1 MKKFLLFVAVALV
14 TSGTMSGQDKE
25 DKKVRFG
32 LRVSPTPTWLR
43 SNDKKVVEKS
53 STKFGFGFGLQ
64 VEFRINSTAAF
75 VTGIGGDFMGGKQS
89 YKNGQGYVLNKDN
102 GYTDSKD
109 TKYGTDPQ
117 ALYNATQ
124 NPTSGNG
131 DKLFEIKSRE
141 IKTTYVTLPILLK
154 LMTKDIGGFKYFG
167 MFGGNLSFMTKFK
180 ATDEIVELKY
190 NSVSNIYETG
200 GTSSIT
206 DMRPSG
212 DLIPFN
218 VGLNVGLGL
227 EYNLSGSTSAFVSFN
242 YLRGFINQYQG
253 TSDIMVEKLKEN
265 VNTNNIPPRAKQTAF
280 VDGIQINLG
289 MLF

>member
-1 MKKFLLFVAVALV
+1 MKKILLFVAVALV
-14 TSGTMSGQDKE
+14 TSGALMSQD
-25 DKKVRFG
+25 DKKLRFG
-32 LRVSPTPTWLR
+32 LRVAPTPTWLR
-43 SNDKKVVEKS
+43 SNDSKVIEKS
-53 STKFGFGFGLQ
+53 GTKFGFGFGLQ
-64 VEFRINSTAAF
+64 IEIRINSTAAF

-102 GYTDSKD
+102 AYTDSKD
-109 TKYGTDPQ
+109 TKWGTDPQ
-117 ALYNATQ
+117 ALYNASQ

-131 DKLFEIKSRE
+131 DKLFEIKSRS

-167 MFGGNLSFMTKFK
+167 MFGGNLSVMTKFK
-180 ATDEIVELKY
+180 AEDEIVELKY

-218 VGLNVGLGL
+218 LGLNVGLGL
-227 EYNLSGSTSAFVSFN
+227 EYNLSGSTSAFVSIN

-253 TSDIMVEKLKEN
+253 TSDIIVDKLKEN
-265 VNTNNIPPRAKQTAF
+265 VNTNNVPPRSKQSAF
-280 VDGIQINLG
+280 VDGIQINIG